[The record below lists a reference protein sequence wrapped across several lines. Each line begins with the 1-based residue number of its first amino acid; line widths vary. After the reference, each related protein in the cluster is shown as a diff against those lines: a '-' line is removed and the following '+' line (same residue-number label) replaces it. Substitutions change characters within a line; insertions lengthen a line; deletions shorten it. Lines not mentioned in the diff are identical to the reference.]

1 MHEEASMP
9 TLRYVAIPS
18 PAAAHYRNGGLDANG
33 QSPERRV
40 SDGGGVP
47 CRHCL
52 DMVPAGSDYLILAHR
67 PFETINPYAE
77 VGPIFLC
84 AEACV
89 RAEESD
95 ALPRMLTSTD
105 YIIRGYSADE
115 RIVYGS
121 GQVVPRERLAAEA
134 NERLSRDD
142 IAFVHVRSSTNNCF
156 QCRIER
162 G

>member
-1 MHEEASMP
+1 MP

-121 GQVVPRERLAAEA
+121 GKVVPRERLAAEA
-134 NERLSRDD
+134 NERLARDD

>member
-1 MHEEASMP
+1 MP

-95 ALPRMLTSTD
+95 APPRMLTSTD

-134 NERLSRDD
+134 NERLARDD